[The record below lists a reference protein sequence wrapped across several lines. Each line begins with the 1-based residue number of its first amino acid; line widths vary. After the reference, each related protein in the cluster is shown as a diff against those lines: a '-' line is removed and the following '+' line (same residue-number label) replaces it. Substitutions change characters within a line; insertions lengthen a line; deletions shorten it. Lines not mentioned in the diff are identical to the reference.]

1 MAQNYLIRSV
11 VLDILSE
18 VKEIKLQLKNNS
30 QEINTHGKEQIISV
44 FNNKDNDINFP
55 LKTEEELQI
64 VEVVLE
70 NDDEITKAVSFTQ
83 TYYIFIL
90 KIIIIIYKSII
101 RSVPFDR
108 KWKYMKKCLILF
120 FDAMNSF
127 AAINYCNNQSFSAEL
142 QKSLPFIALSFP
154 HADFLITI

>member
-30 QEINTHGKEQIISV
+30 QEINTQGKEQIISV

-55 LKTEEELQI
+55 LKTEEELQTMELI
-64 VEVVLE
+64 LE

-83 TYYIFIL
+83 
-90 KIIIIIYKSII
+90 
-101 RSVPFDR
+101 P
-108 KWKYMKKCLILF
+108 
-120 FDAMNSF
+120 
-127 AAINYCNNQSFSAEL
+127 
-142 QKSLPFIALSFP
+142 
-154 HADFLITI
+154 